1 MNEPLKAGLVE
12 STGGGL
18 LTRRSVLGATG
29 LALTGAPW
37 VARSQTSQVIRIG
50 ATFDNSG
57 VEKPN
62 GQGLHQ
68 GAMAYFNAVN
78 KAGGIHGKRIEVVVA
93 DDQFKAD
100 QARDNA
106 RKFADDASIIAL
118 VHPQGTRQTGEI
130 MKAVKS
136 LPIIGPNTGATALH
150 KSGANNVFWVRT
162 NYDIEVDRLVRFAD
176 TLGLKRIAL
185 AYPNDPFGLAVLDS
199 FRAALARRGLEPIGL
214 ASTPNTASM
223 EVEAAATQLAKMPAQ
238 VLIMSLAGTMP
249 ALHKAY
255 RKAGGAAVCLGL
267 SVSGSASNIT
277 QLAQSHSKPIFSV
290 IVPAPNARRHALVRR
305 YQHDMQV
312 SGFDGKSLLSLEGYV
327 DAAVLV
333 EGLRRAGPKADRE
346 SLIAGLEGLSELDLG
361 GVRLRYGR
369 GNREGNTY
377 TDIVTVDDTG
387 RLKS

>member
-1 MNEPLKAGLVE
+1 MTN
-12 STGGGL
+12 
-18 LTRRSVLGATG
+18 
-29 LALTGAPW
+29 W
-37 VARSQTSQVIRIG
+37 
-50 ATFDNSG
+50 DN
-57 VEKPN
+57 
-62 GQGLHQ
+62 
-68 GAMAYFNAVN
+68 
-78 KAGGIHGKRIEVVVA
+78 IT

-199 FRAALARRGLEPIGL
+199 FRSALARRGLEPIGL

-377 TDIVTVDDTG
+377 TDIVTVDESG

>member
-333 EGLRRAGPKADRE
+333 EGLQRAGPKADRE

-377 TDIVTVDDTG
+377 TDIVTVDESG

>member
-346 SLIAGLEGLSELDLG
+346 SLIAGLDGLSELDLG

-377 TDIVTVDDTG
+377 TDIVTVDESG

>member
-12 STGGGL
+12 STGSGL

-199 FRAALARRGLEPIGL
+199 FRSALARRGLEPIGL

-267 SVSGSASNIT
+267 SVSGSASNIM

-377 TDIVTVDDTG
+377 TDIVTVDESG

>member
-12 STGGGL
+12 STGSGL

-377 TDIVTVDDTG
+377 TDIVTVDESG

>member
-37 VARSQTSQVIRIG
+37 VARGQTSQVIRIG

-377 TDIVTVDDTG
+377 TDIVTVDESG

>member
-199 FRAALARRGLEPIGL
+199 FRSALARRGLEPIGL

-377 TDIVTVDDTG
+377 TDIVTVDESG